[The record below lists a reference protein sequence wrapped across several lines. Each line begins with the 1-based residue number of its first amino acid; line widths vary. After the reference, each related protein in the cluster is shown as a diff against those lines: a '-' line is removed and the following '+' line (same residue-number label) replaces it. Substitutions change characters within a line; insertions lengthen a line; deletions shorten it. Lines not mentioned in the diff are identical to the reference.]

1 MGEVGMSAEIPNR
14 PVTGPGVW
22 TADDLES
29 GEPYVRHLTDAD
41 LDALDQDALDRAAA
55 PADLIAEL
63 VERLENGIGYAVLR
77 GLPVGTRCT
86 PEQASRIHW
95 TVAQGLGEIVPQNR
109 DGDLVR
115 VLEDAHH
122 PAQRGG
128 TYASKAGAP
137 FHTDPTDVV
146 SYLCLAPARSGGAR
160 VVASA
165 ATVYNAL
172 VREHPE
178 WLDLVYREYATDWE
192 GEQPDG
198 EPGWS
203 PRPIFSS
210 AGGVLTCSL
219 ATRRIV
225 SAMRFEDVPRL
236 GAEEMTCLMYLD
248 SLLRRPGTAV
258 HVDLRAGD
266 MEFVNNHAVIH
277 SRTGFVDDPSDP
289 DHQRR
294 LHRLWISRGA
304 EGRPLV
310 PALRRWRAGLS

>member
-1 MGEVGMSAEIPNR
+1 MTTETSTR
-14 PVTGPGVW
+14 PVTGPSVW
-22 TADDLES
+22 TAEDLQS
-29 GEPYVRHLTDAD
+29 GEPYVRHLTGAE
-41 LDALDQDALDRAAA
+41 LDALDEALD
-55 PADLIAEL
+55 DLVSDL

-77 GLPVGTRCT
+77 GLPLGTRYT
-86 PEQASRIHW
+86 PEQASQLHLTIARRI
-95 TVAQGLGEIVPQNR
+95 GEIVPQNQ
-109 DGDLVR
+109 DGDLLR

-122 PAQRGG
+122 PAQPGG

-137 FHTDPTDVV
+137 FHSDPADVV

-178 WLDLVYREYATDWE
+178 WLELVHREYATDWA
-192 GEQPDG
+192 GER
-198 EPGWS
+198 PGWTL
-203 PRPIFSS
+203 RPIFSF

-219 ATRRIV
+219 ATKRII

-266 MEFVNNHAVIH
+266 MEFVDNRRVIH
-277 SRTGFVDDPSDP
+277 SRTGFVDDPD
-289 DHQRR
+289 DTGHQRR
-294 LHRLWISRGA
+294 LQRLWINRDSG
-304 EGRPLV
+304 GT
-310 PALRRWRAGLS
+310 S